1 MSQGKGPGPGPP
13 RGHLSPNAVVHWL
26 LTGLMG
32 LEEEEVGMERSEE
45 WVPGIVELQDES
57 VSEKVVAGI
66 LEAERRADK
75 RSEKGARERE
85 DNWPPAF

>member
-1 MSQGKGPGPGPP
+1 M
-13 RGHLSPNAVVHWL
+13 
-26 LTGLMG
+26 GLMG

-57 VSEKVVAGI
+57 LNEKVVAGI

-75 RSEKGARERE
+75 GSEKGARERE
-85 DNWPPAF
+85 DNWPPTF